1 MTLPRLALVVSSDLP
16 TIVYG
21 VDPLCGWCFA
31 IGDALRQARTDLE
44 GEVRWEVAL
53 GGLVV
58 GERVRPVGEDAD
70 YLRAGFAAVERASGR
85 RPGPAYWSEVVGPGT
100 WVSDSEPAVRAV
112 VAARDLAD
120 DDAAVTVAHL
130 LCDGL
135 YLDGRT
141 PDDPGQIEAVGDAAG
156 VGGSALIERWGSAEG
171 RAAVPREYGRARR
184 VGITTYPS
192 LFVRL
197 PGTTELIPVAA
208 GFAPA
213 GAIVE
218 GVRLAAVGVL
228 RGS

>member
-1 MTLPRLALVVSSDLP
+1 MNSPADVP
-16 TIVYG
+16 TVVYG

-31 IGDALRQARTDLE
+31 IGDALRQARTELGD
-44 GEVRWEVAL
+44 EVRWEVAL

-58 GERVRPVGEDAD
+58 GERVRPVAEDAD

-85 RPGPAYWSEVVGPGT
+85 RPGPAYWDGVVTPGT

-112 VAARDLAD
+112 VAARDLAG

-141 PDDPGQIEAVGDAAG
+141 PDDPAQVEAVGETSG
-156 VGGSALIERWGSAEG
+156 LGGRTLLERWESIEG
-171 RAAVPREYGRARR
+171 RQAVIEEYARARSL
-184 VGITTYPS
+184 GITTYPS
-192 LFVRL
+192 LLVRL
-197 PGTTELIPVAA
+197 PGDGRLSPGVA

-213 GAIVE
+213 DAIVA
-218 GVRLAAVGVL
+218 GVRRAARLAPL
-228 RGS
+228 H